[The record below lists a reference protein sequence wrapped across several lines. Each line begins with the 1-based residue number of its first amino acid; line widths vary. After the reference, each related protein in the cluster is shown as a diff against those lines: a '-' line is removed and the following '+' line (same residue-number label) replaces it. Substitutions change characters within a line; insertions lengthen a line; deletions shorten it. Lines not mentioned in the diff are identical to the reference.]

1 MESPLQQFFLS
12 MFTEH
17 AVWQTAFLYTAFLF
31 PLALGLVLL
40 LTDRISETGARILAA
55 IGFTLPALIAIWI
68 WSLYNISLYRVVD
81 GEVLHNG
88 GFVFLSELDTGLKS
102 FGIQL
107 KLGLNGI
114 STPLYLLAGLVGASA
129 GFYAL
134 QAKMENPRLYWALLL
149 IMLSGLMGMFS
160 TTDIFFFYFF
170 HELALIPTFLMM
182 GLYGGKSARSI
193 ALEMAIYLTFGAML
207 SLLGLIILYTESGA
221 HTFDIPTL
229 SAHLAIQPLSET
241 VQRYIFPFLL
251 LGFGTLVS
259 LFPFHS
265 WAPRGYAAAPASTA
279 MLHAGVLKK
288 FGLYGLIQIA
298 APLLPMGVDSWME
311 LFSLLALG
319 NVLFIGF
326 VTMAQDDFKQMIGF
340 GSVMHMGYIFLAI
353 TTMSAIGIGGA
364 VTLMVAHGFSVA
376 LLFLLSDVLQ
386 KRTQNLDMGEL
397 GGLAKHAP
405 VMTGYFIAAAMASA
419 GLPGFAPF
427 WGELSI
433 FLALFGHQPWLAAAV
448 LTGIIISAVYLLRAV
463 SKIFFGEPTPSMNE
477 QLTRTSF
484 PDMQE
489 LERTPAVLLLF
500 ALLII
505 GVFPKLV
512 TESIDASV
520 IRYFNDQ
527 PIMFASEMAPQ
538 DSVAHHPKL
547 P

>member
-1 MESPLQQFFLS
+1 MDSPLQQFFLH
-12 MFTEH
+12 MFTEQ
-17 AVWQTAFLYTAFLF
+17 AAWQTALLYTAFLF
-31 PLALGLVLL
+31 PLGLGGLL
-40 LTDRISETGARILAA
+40 LITDRIGEASARILAA

-68 WSLYNISLYRVVD
+68 WSLYNISLYQVVD

-102 FGIQL
+102 FGILL

-114 STPLYLLAGLVGASA
+114 STPLYLLAGLVGAAA

-134 QAKMENPRLYWALLL
+134 QAKMDTPRVYWALLL

-221 HTFDIPTL
+221 RSFDIPTL
-229 SAHLAIQPLSET
+229 CAHLAIQPLSET

-251 LGFGTLVS
+251 IGFGTLVS

-298 APLLPMGVDSWME
+298 APLLPMGVNSCME
-311 LFSLLALG
+311 WFSLLALG

-340 GSVMHMGYIFLAI
+340 GSVMHMGYLFLAI
-353 TTMSAIGIGGA
+353 VTMSAMGIGGA
-364 VTLMVAHGFSVA
+364 VTLMVAHGLSVA
-376 LLFLLSDVLQ
+376 LLFLLADVLH

-397 GGLAKHAP
+397 GGLAKYAP
-405 VMTGYFIAAAMASA
+405 IMTGYFIAASMASA
-419 GLPGFAPF
+419 GLPGFANF

-448 LTGIIISAVYLLRAV
+448 LSGIIISAVYLLRAV
-463 SKIFFGEPTPSMNE
+463 AKIFFGEPTPAMKDHLDKNPF
-477 QLTRTSF
+477 T
-484 PDMQE
+484 DMQE

-500 ALLII
+500 ALLVMGI
-505 GVFPKLV
+505 FPKLI

-520 IRYFNDQ
+520 IRYFNDLPVPVACEGTAQ
-527 PIMFASEMAPQ
+527 NE
-538 DSVAHHPKL
+538 VAHHP
-547 P
+547 